1 MKIILLQDVKS
12 LGKKGQMVEVN
23 NGYARNYILPKNLG
37 VEATSKNVN
46 DLKLQKAHQ
55 DKVAAEQLKE
65 AQELAAA
72 LSEKSIQVEMKVGEG
87 GKTFGAISTK
97 EIAAAAKEQLGY
109 ELDKKK
115 ISVDEPIK
123 SLGSHNVKI
132 KLHPKVTAQLVLKV
146 AEKK

>member
-55 DKVAAEQLKE
+55 DKIAAEQLKE

-72 LSEKSIQVEMKVGEG
+72 LSEKSIQVDMKVGEG

-132 KLHPKVTAQLVLKV
+132 KLHPKVTAQLVVKV